1 MWCDTAGLRKHK
13 EKREEK
19 KVFLSMIALTLY
31 DGEWS

>member
-19 KVFLSMIALTLY
+19 KVLLSMIALTLY